1 MPGLFPRLYGRVKC
15 GMTDVGNSVFVPER
29 FSLGRPV
36 RALRIPAR
44 RPRVASQAAPPIVC
58 LWLTHPLHAYDPD
71 ALVAAISTRVQ
82 SAVSPPCSAVLDLAE
97 TRALD
102 EGMETA
108 LRLLNDVLAD
118 NCVRLRLVL
127 PESQVRVAFVNSSTG
142 MAVGR
147 DCVHVS
153 VRAAMLAAYADLPG
167 AAVVTSA
174 RRGLLEPQPQPLTL
188 PLAAG
193 GSRGSKAQTAAAA
206 PRCAAPARPRQPVEA
221 RNHPGRATLIGN
233 ASPGHILVSLYISGF
248 RSWCDLACGGIL
260 RNSEVCRQFW
270 PDVAQLIHGEER
282 TTVYP

>member
-1 MPGLFPRLYGRVKC
+1 MPGLFPRLCGRVKC
-15 GMTDVGNSVFVPER
+15 GMTDVGNSLFVPER

-36 RALRIPAR
+36 PALRIPAR
-44 RPRVASQAAPPIVC
+44 RPRVASQAAPPIPIVC
-58 LWLTHPLHAYDPD
+58 LWLTHPLHGEDPD

-82 SAVSPPCSAVLDLAE
+82 SAVSPPCSVVLDLAE

-153 VRAAMLAAYADLPG
+153 VRAAMLAAYAGLPG

-193 GSRGSKAQTAAAA
+193 GSPLCGSNAQTAAAA
-206 PRCAAPARPRQPVEA
+206 PRCAAPARPRQPVPA
-221 RNHPGRATLIGN
+221 RATTLDG
-233 ASPGHILVSLYISGF
+233 LL
-248 RSWCDLACGGIL
+248 
-260 RNSEVCRQFW
+260 
-270 PDVAQLIHGEER
+270 
-282 TTVYP
+282 